1 MSYRRHFSRRDFVR
15 LVAYSAALAG
25 CRDKDASEGGSAG
38 GHRQRAGRAPQQEP
52 APQARG
58 QVLGPAEWRALDAAS
73 ARILPSEP
81 DFPGAREAEVV
92 RFIDR
97 QLATPLLAPVAPAI
111 LALARGLDQVARQ
124 RHGRDFAALDP
135 ARQDALLT
143 SLAHGALPLAGVPQ
157 GPLFRALHTLTL
169 EGYLCDPVHGGNA
182 DMIGWKAIGFP
193 APVLRTRGGTHGHH

>member
-1 MSYRRHFSRRDFVR
+1 MSYRRHFNRRDFVR

-25 CRDKDASEGGSAG
+25 CRDKDGSTGGNQDRAARASHEA
-38 GHRQRAGRAPQQEP
+38 P
-52 APQARG
+52 APRPRG
-58 QVLGPAEWRALDAAS
+58 QVLGPAEWRALDAVS

-81 DFPGAREAEVV
+81 DFPGAREANVV
-92 RFIDR
+92 GFIDR

-111 LALARGLDQVARQ
+111 LAVARGLDHVARQ
-124 RHGRDFAALDP
+124 QHRRDFAALDS

-143 SLAHGALPLAGVPQ
+143 GLAHGTLFLDGVPQ
-157 GPLFRALHTLTL
+157 RPLFRALHTLTL

-182 DMIGWKAIGFP
+182 DMAGWKAIGFD

>member
-1 MSYRRHFSRRDFVR
+1 MSYRRHFTRRDFVR

-25 CRDKDASEGGSAG
+25 CRDDKDETGDGEDRAASPPPEA
-38 GHRQRAGRAPQQEP
+38 P
-52 APQARG
+52 APRPRG
-58 QVLGPAEWRALDAAS
+58 QVLGPAAWRALEAAS

-81 DFPGAREAEVV
+81 DFAGAREANVV

-111 LALARGLDQVARQ
+111 LAVARGLDQVARQ
-124 RHGRDFAALDP
+124 QHRRDFAALDA

-143 SLAHGALPLAGVPQ
+143 SLAHGKLPLGGVPQ

-182 DMIGWKAIGFP
+182 DMAGWQAIGFAAP
-193 APVLRTRGGTHGHH
+193 ALRSRGGSHGHH